1 MAVMAG
7 AVILLFLW
15 GAVALA
21 AVFNGDR
28 LPTAQESSTAG
39 STASTEQ
46 TTAAKTEGTTQ
57 PTSASSGETVGQP
70 GNTTAPPQADN
81 AYFDDAVFIGDSR
94 TEGLMLYGGLNN
106 ATFYTHK
113 GLMVDTIFTKEVIP
127 EGDQKITI
135 MEALERHKFRKVYV
149 MLGVNELGWVY
160 EKVFIQRY
168 GELVDE
174 IKRLQPDAVI
184 YIQSIMPVS
193 QSRSQ
198 NDKVFNNER
207 IQLYNSLIVEMCREK
222 GVQYL
227 NVSEAVQDSNGV
239 LPAEATTD
247 GIHLK
252 PAYCVKWR
260 DYLKSHTV

>member
-1 MAVMAG
+1 M
-7 AVILLFLW
+7 FLW

-21 AVFNGDR
+21 AHPQR
-28 LPTAQESSTAG
+28 RQAAG
-39 STASTEQ
+39 RADELRGRQYPLHGKNHGRDDGKGHPADHSAHPPS
-46 TTAAKTEGTTQ
+46 AVRPEG
-57 PTSASSGETVGQP
+57 
-70 GNTTAPPQADN
+70 TTAPPKADN

-94 TEGLMLYGGLNN
+94 TEGLMLYGGLSN
-106 ATFYTHK
+106 AAFYTHK
-113 GLMVDTIFTKEVIP
+113 GLMVNTIFTKEAVKD
-127 EGDQKITI
+127 GDQKITI
-135 MEALERHKFRKVYV
+135 MKALEKHKFRKVYV

-160 EKVFIQRY
+160 EQVFIQRY

-174 IKRLQPDAVI
+174 LKRLQPDAVI

-207 IQLYNSLIVEMCREK
+207 IRLYNSLIVEMCREK

-227 NVSEAVQDSNGV
+227 NVSEAVQDENGV

-252 PAYCVKWR
+252 PAYCVKCG